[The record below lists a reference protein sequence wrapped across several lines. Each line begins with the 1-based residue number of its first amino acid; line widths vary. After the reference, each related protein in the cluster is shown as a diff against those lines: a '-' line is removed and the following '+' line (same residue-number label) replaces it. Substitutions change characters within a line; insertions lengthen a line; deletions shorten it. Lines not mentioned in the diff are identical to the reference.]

1 MANSSRSERQAD
13 RKSGQSARASSPHGL
28 FASAP
33 MRPKLDEALAKQI
46 AEQRAEDWLMRLSE
60 AFADGRRYK
69 KSLPLAEEAV
79 ASCPD
84 AIVLMLF
91 AVNAALFEGKIES
104 GQALLKR
111 FDSRGTAP
119 AAELLRAIAQHMGGR
134 TSSAKYT
141 LERAKLTEWQ
151 DLYRAF
157 PGGYKRLRW
166 LQDHIDEILHG
177 RPARPSRTAAVA
189 KSVAANKGT
198 PKSAP
203 AAKLVTAP
211 KIDDVKV
218 ASEFPDDTARTALTS
233 LPMIEVALP
242 FSLKFD
248 SAPLLS
254 ALPLILDGKR
264 QSSGTEGG
272 FNAGSGD
279 CARWFNLRER
289 LNHLSLVQGFDELLC
304 ESQLVGLQPLWHQI
318 ETVRKVLRQFH
329 GRVLL
334 ADEVGLGKTIEA
346 CMVLKEYAM
355 RGMAERALILT
366 PASLVGQWREELETK
381 FGLQFATT
389 YDPLSRDDPAA
400 FWAQK
405 HVVASIAT
413 ARRREHADHLAAN
426 NYDIVIVDEAHHL
439 KDRTSQSWKL
449 VDALNKRF
457 LLLLSATPVQNDLV
471 ELYNLLTLLKP
482 GIFKTPKEFRLAH
495 MTPGKPRVP
504 ANPEALRTLM
514 RDAMIRNTRAVVA
527 LKLPRRQASTLKV
540 DGAPGETA
548 AYAALTE
555 AARALAAKEGGGR
568 QRLTLHHLLTA
579 AGSSP
584 RAALAAVSRM
594 AEREPKSKV
603 WPKLAQQ
610 WAKVGR
616 SGKEQ
621 ALLDLLKTNPSEKK
635 IVFVQARE
643 TLEHLSATFD
653 EAGISYARFDG
664 NLSGP
669 EKDGA
674 IEQFRNASSVLLCT
688 QSGGEGRNIQFCNTL
703 INFDV
708 PWNPMAIE
716 QRIGRIDRIGQE
728 REVFVF
734 NLVTKGT
741 LEEQVLVLLDE
752 KIAMFEL
759 VVGEVGAILGG
770 LEEDRE
776 FPDLVVDAWL
786 AATDAERVN
795 AFGAIGDSLT
805 AARQQHD
812 GAKALD
818 ETLFGEDFDTA

>member
-13 RKSGQSARASSPHGL
+13 RKSGQSARTNSPNGL
-28 FASAP
+28 FASAL

-46 AEQRAEDWLMRLSE
+46 AEQRTEDWLMRLSE

-69 KSLPLAEEAV
+69 KSLALAEAAV

-84 AIVLMLF
+84 TIVLELF
-91 AVNAALFEGKIES
+91 AVNAALFEGKVEHA
-104 GQALLKR
+104 QALLKR

-157 PGGYKRLRW
+157 PGGFKRIRW
-166 LQDHIDEILHG
+166 LQDHVGAILHG

-189 KSVAANKGT
+189 KPVAANNST
-198 PKSAP
+198 PKRVP
-203 AAKLVTAP
+203 AAKPVMAP

-218 ASEFPDDTARTALTS
+218 ASELPDDTAKTALTS
-233 LPMIEVALP
+233 LPMIDVALS

-254 ALPLILDGKR
+254 ALPLILNGKR
-264 QSSGTEGG
+264 QGSGTEGG
-272 FNAGSGD
+272 FNSGD
-279 CARWFNLRER
+279 SARWFNLRER

-366 PASLVGQWREELETK
+366 PASLVGQWREELDTK

-389 YDPLSRDDPAA
+389 YDPLSRDDPAV

-426 NYDIVIVDEAHHL
+426 SYDIVIVDEAHHL

-495 MTPGKPRVP
+495 ITPGKPRVP

-555 AARALAAKEGGGR
+555 AARVLAAKEGAGR
-568 QRLTLHHLLTA
+568 KRLTLHHLLTA

-603 WPKLAQQ
+603 
-610 WAKVGR
+610 
-616 SGKEQ
+616 
-621 ALLDLLKTNPSEKK
+621 
-635 IVFVQARE
+635 
-643 TLEHLSATFD
+643 
-653 EAGISYARFDG
+653 
-664 NLSGP
+664 
-669 EKDGA
+669 
-674 IEQFRNASSVLLCT
+674 
-688 QSGGEGRNIQFCNTL
+688 L
-703 INFDV
+703 IC
-708 PWNPMAIE
+708 
-716 QRIGRIDRIGQE
+716 
-728 REVFVF
+728 
-734 NLVTKGT
+734 
-741 LEEQVLVLLDE
+741 
-752 KIAMFEL
+752 
-759 VVGEVGAILGG
+759 
-770 LEEDRE
+770 
-776 FPDLVVDAWL
+776 
-786 AATDAERVN
+786 
-795 AFGAIGDSLT
+795 
-805 AARQQHD
+805 
-812 GAKALD
+812 
-818 ETLFGEDFDTA
+818 